1 MDDTFSKSQ
10 LGFGILHLYC
20 ENISLLLC
28 VEVMYI
34 DFFAPYTDHN
44 LHQFALLQKVSRDYF
59 LSEIRNIMS
68 TYVCIFEW
76 RMLIKNVIVK

>member
-34 DFFAPYTDHN
+34 DFFAPFTDHN
-44 LHQFALLQKVSRDYF
+44 LHQFALLQNVSRDYF
-59 LSEIRNIMS
+59 LSEWLNAIGCS
-68 TYVCIFEW
+68 CTEH
-76 RMLIKNVIVK
+76 NVHLRVHI